1 MPTITVSLP
10 PVGLKAYFSFKDPVA
25 DYIRGRITSSAIK
38 IPLEIVS
45 IVDMNEM
52 RTFDLRDPYRFVY
65 APIGLTNYDYEEDYR
80 NKIPVVTFK
89 HVSLQSAVTY
99 IKIPLNYLAG
109 YSEVLEISYMNKCIV
124 MDLGK
129 LPTTL
134 DTTVLFSEL
143 SDVVQKLSGVT
154 PEIKEVN
161 VGEVD
166 VVTQPDHEILE
177 TVRQNAITVR
187 KSLAVR
193 YEELNTAHSQLL
205 ARIQALNITLG

>member
-1 MPTITVSLP
+1 MPTVTASLP
-10 PVGLKAYFSFKDPVA
+10 PVGLKAYFVFKDPIA
-25 DYIRGRITSSAIK
+25 DFVRSRTSSNDTKVSLEITS
-38 IPLEIVS
+38 IVS
-45 IVDMNEM
+45 MDEM
-52 RTFDLRDPYRFVY
+52 RLHDFRDPYQYVY
-65 APIGLTNYDYEEDYR
+65 LALGLSEVDYAEDYR
-80 NKIPVVTFK
+80 NKVPVITFK
-89 HVSLQSAVTY
+89 HTSLLNKETY
-99 IKIPLNYLAG
+99 MKIPLNYLAS
-109 YSEVLEISYMNKCIV
+109 YSDVLEITYMNKCIV

-143 SDVVQKLSGVT
+143 SDVVQKLSGVS
-154 PEIKEVN
+154 PVIKEVS

-166 VVTQPDHEILE
+166 VVSQPDHEIME